1 MSKISLFGLGA
12 MGQALAHRY
21 IDTGYTTTVWNRTPE
36 KAQSSGLIQK
46 GAHQA
51 LTVAEGLEAAD
62 MVILCLLDNASVKE
76 TLGKAVTSLSGKT
89 IVNLTNGTPTQARN
103 LSEWTAAHGAE
114 YIHGGIM
121 AVPDM
126 ISSGSPHSVL
136 LYSGKSTEVFT
147 RIEPDLAHLGAAK
160 FLGTDPGSA
169 SLHDLAL
176 LSGMYGL
183 FSGFFHSTALV
194 RSQSGTTAE
203 GFLELLTPWLGA
215 MTHYLGGL
223 AKQIDSGDY
232 TTQGSNI
239 AMQVA
244 GVENIIAA
252 SEEVGVTPAF
262 ILPIQKLMKRAAGE
276 GHDNADISAVIEYVR
291 TQE

>member
-21 IDTGYTTTVWNRTPE
+21 IDAGYTTTVWNRTPE

-62 MVILCLLDNASVKE
+62 LE
-76 TLGKAVTSLSGKT
+76 TLSKAVTSLTGRI
-89 IVNLTNGTPTQARN
+89 IVNLTNGTPAQARD
-103 LSEWTAAHGAE
+103 LSEWATEHGAA
-114 YIHGGIM
+114 YIHGGIK

-136 LYSGKSTEVFT
+136 LYSGRSVEVFN
-147 RIEPDLAHLGAAK
+147 RIEPDLARLGAAK
-160 FLGTDPGSA
+160 FLSTDPGSA

-176 LSGMYGL
+176 LSGKYGL

-194 RSQSGTTAE
+194 RSQPGTTAE

-215 MTHYLGGL
+215 MTHYLGAL
-223 AKQIDSGDY
+223 AKQIDSGEY
-232 TTQGSNI
+232 ATQGSNI

-262 ILPIQKLMKRAAGE
+262 ILPIQKLMKRAAEE
-276 GHDNADISAVIEYVR
+276 GYGTADVSAVIEYMR
-291 TQE
+291 ARE

>member
-1 MSKISLFGLGA
+1 MSRISLFGLGA

-51 LTVAEGLEAAD
+51 LTVVEGLQTAGL
-62 MVILCLLDNASVKE
+62 VILCLLDNASVKE
-76 TLGKAVTSLSGKT
+76 TLSKAVTSLSGKI
-89 IVNLTNGTPTQARN
+89 IVNLTNGTPAQARD
-103 LSEWTAAHGAE
+103 LSEWATAHGAA
-114 YIHGGIM
+114 YIHGAIM

-126 ISSGSPHSVL
+126 ISSASPHSVL
-136 LYSGKSTEVFT
+136 LYSSKSVEVFT
-147 RIEPDLAHLGAAK
+147 RIEPDLARLGAAK

-194 RSQSGTTAE
+194 QSQHGTTAE

-215 MTHYLGGL
+215 MTHYLGVL
-223 AKQIDSGDY
+223 AKQIDSGEY
-232 TTQGSNI
+232 ATQGSNI

-262 ILPIQKLMKRAAGE
+262 ILPIQKLMKRAAEE
-276 GHDNADISAVIEYVR
+276 GYGKADVSAVIEYMR
-291 TQE
+291 ERE

>member
-36 KAQSSGLIQK
+36 KAQSSGLVEK
-46 GAHQA
+46 GAHHA

-62 MVILCLLDNASVKE
+62 LVILCLLDNASVKE
-76 TLGKAVTSLSGKT
+76 TLSKAVSSLSGKT
-89 IVNLTNGTPTQARN
+89 IVNLTNGTPSQARD
-103 LSEWTAAHGAE
+103 LSEWVAAHGAA

-136 LYSGKSTEVFT
+136 LCSGKSAEVFA
-147 RIEPDLAHLGAAK
+147 RIEPDLARLGAAK
-160 FLGTDPGSA
+160 FLGRDPGSA

-194 RSQSGTTAE
+194 RSQPGTTAE

-215 MTHYLGGL
+215 MTHYLGAL

-262 ILPIQKLMKRAAGE
+262 IQPIQSLMKRAVGE
-276 GHDNADISAVIEYVR
+276 GHGNADVSAVIKYVR
-291 TQE
+291 TRE